1 MIMSNTNSTI
11 AGVLAG
17 LAVGGALGILFA
29 PKSGKE
35 TREEIGEKASEMVDK
50 AKKMKEELTG
60 MLSEVSAKEKER
72 IQSYIAQ
79 LDDYISDLMKKA

>member
-1 MIMSNTNSTI
+1 MSNTNSTI

-50 AKKMKEELTG
+50 ANKMKEELTG

>member
-1 MIMSNTNSTI
+1 MSNTNSTI